1 MAVNHVIEIGNLVR
15 DAEMK
20 FLSNGTAV
28 SKFAIAVNERRKQG
42 EQWVDEANFF
52 DVVLYGKSAE
62 NLNQYL
68 VKGKQVAVEGK
79 LHQSRW
85 EAKASRARKSRSTR
99 TTSSFLA
106 ARARDTQTPRRPPRE
121 RPRWHRHRPTL
132 RTICPIPRSRSK
144 RVLRYGAIPF
154 TGLLHYAARL
164 PRLKHGGERRKR

>member
-79 LHQSRW
+79 LHQARW
-85 EAKASRARKSRSTR
+85 ESEG
-99 TTSSFLA
+99 
-106 ARARDTQTPRRPPRE
+106 Q
-121 RPRWHRHRPTL
+121 
-132 RTICPIPRSRSK
+132 SRSK
-144 RVLRYGAIPF
+144 IEINASNVQLLGGKSEGHADAPPPSTPPRAPAMAGGVPPDFPENPPEFVSDIPF
-154 TGLLHYAARL
+154 
-164 PRLKHGGERRKR
+164 